1 MNKYI
6 LVYFNAA
13 ALACIAEAA
22 GAEAGRKG
30 QVITQE
36 QITGY
41 AKVLG
46 SNAYKIGDR
55 VVMKLECEEIP
66 APYEEFAEAIYQP
79 MENGL
84 LRHVKRIKNDAHVT
98 DVAYAADNV
107 RFPYMKLTRT
117 EAKPE
122 EVRDTTKTVH

>member
-1 MNKYI
+1 MKKFI

-22 GAEAGRKG
+22 AAEAGKLG
-30 QVITQE
+30 QIITQE

-46 SNAYKIGDR
+46 NNAFKIKDR

-66 APYEEFAEAIYQP
+66 APYQQFAEAIY
-79 MENGL
+79 ESRASNL
-84 LRHVKRIKNDAHVT
+84 VHIKSVRRDAHVT
-98 DVAYAADNV
+98 GVAMEADSE
-107 RFPYMKLTRT
+107 RYMYMKLSRT
-117 EAKPE
+117 EAKAE
-122 EVRDTTKTVH
+122 KVEKS